1 MAGTTTFLVTGLTC
15 DHCAN
20 AVTDE
25 LGRLDGV
32 SSVRV
37 ELVPAG
43 TSAVTV
49 ACDQPPDRQDIAAAL
64 EDAGGYRL
72 AESSGI

>member
-1 MAGTTTFLVTGLTC
+1 MTGTATFQVTGLTC
-15 DHCAN
+15 DHCAK
-20 AVTDE
+20 AVTEE

-43 TSAVTV
+43 TSVVTV
-49 ACDQPPDRQDIAAAL
+49 ATEQAPERRAIVAAL
-64 EDAGGYRL
+64 EEAGGYRL
-72 AESSGI
+72 AASSGI

>member
-1 MAGTTTFLVTGLTC
+1 VTGTATFQVAGMTC

-20 AVTDE
+20 AVTEE

-43 TSAVTV
+43 TSVVTV
-49 ACDQPPDRQDIAAAL
+49 ACDQPLDWQAIAAAL
-64 EDAGGYRL
+64 EEAGGYRL
-72 AESSGI
+72 ADSAGV

>member
-1 MAGTTTFLVTGLTC
+1 MTGTATFQVTGMTC

-20 AVTDE
+20 AVTEE
-25 LGRLDGV
+25 LGRLDGI

-43 TSAVTV
+43 ESAVTI
-49 ACDQPPDRQDIAAAL
+49 ASNQPLDRQAVAAAV
-64 EDAGGYRL
+64 EEAGYRL
-72 AESSGI
+72 AEA